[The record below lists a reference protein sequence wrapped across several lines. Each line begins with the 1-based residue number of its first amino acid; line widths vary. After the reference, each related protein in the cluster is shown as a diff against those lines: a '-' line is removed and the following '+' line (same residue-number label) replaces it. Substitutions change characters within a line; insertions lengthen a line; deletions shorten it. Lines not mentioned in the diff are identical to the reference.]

1 MYTHQSEMNDKLA
14 TAATITHP
22 YPPSGGTGTNSYFT
36 VSLSDPVATSS
47 ISGSCFL
54 STVDTISG
62 GCLVLDTEAIIDSS
76 SPSVEQYVSTFRVS
90 STIDLDGLHVE

>member
-36 VSLSDPVATSS
+36 VFLPDSIVMSSTSD
-47 ISGSCFL
+47 SCFL

-62 GCLVLDTEAIIDSS
+62 GCLVLGTEAIFYYA
-76 SPSVEQYVSTFRVS
+76 SPSVAQHIKVY
-90 STIDLDGLHVE
+90 